1 MSCWHRWGSR
11 RASRLARAS
20 TQPSMRRS
28 ATRSRTSSPRTR
40 SCQRCARAIAF
51 MTGSSGRPWS
61 EWRAALAIKRDYY
74 EVLGVTRDC
83 SPEELKRTFR
93 KLAMELHPDRNP
105 DNAEAETRFKEA
117 AEAYQILSDPDRRC
131 SYELLGDQGVGA
143 GSGGFEGFEGFGFG
157 DIFDAFFGSGFS
169 GRGQTRNVRGSDLRY
184 DLTITFE
191 EAYRGVE
198 TEIEVPRLVVCS
210 KCSGN
215 GAEPG
220 TSVETCGTCGGS
232 GQVRRAAQS
241 IFGQVVNVVSCPAC
255 QGQGR
260 IVRQPCSD
268 CRGQGR
274 VEKTKRLNL
283 RIPAGVD
290 TGSQIRL
297 TGEGEAGV
305 RGGPPGDLYVVVRVK
320 PHPHLSRQEQNVIYE
335 LKLNIVQATLGD
347 RIEVPTVDGPVEV
360 SIPAGTQYG
369 QTFRLGGKGIPHV
382 RTGRRGDQFV
392 VAQIVVPK
400 DLGSHQKELLKQVGG
415 LTGKPEK
422 VSKGFFDKLRQ
433 AINLD

>member
-1 MSCWHRWGSR
+1 
-11 RASRLARAS
+11 
-20 TQPSMRRS
+20 
-28 ATRSRTSSPRTR
+28 
-40 SCQRCARAIAF
+40 
-51 MTGSSGRPWS
+51 
-61 EWRAALAIKRDYY
+61 
-74 EVLGVTRDC
+74 
-83 SPEELKRTFR
+83 
-93 KLAMELHPDRNP
+93 MELHPDRNP
-105 DNAEAETRFKEA
+105 GNPEAEARFKEA
-117 AEAYQILSDPDRRC
+117 AEAYQVLSDPERRR
-131 SYELLGDQGVGA
+131 SYDMFGHAGVGN
-143 GSGGFEGFEGFGFG
+143 GGGFGEGFEGFGFG

-169 GRGQTRNVRGSDLRY
+169 GRGQGRNARGSDLRY
-184 DLTITFE
+184 DLTIAFE
-191 EAYRGVE
+191 EAYLGSE
-198 TEIEVPRLVVCS
+198 KEIEVPRLVTCD
-210 KCSGN
+210 KCAGN

-220 TSVETCGTCGGS
+220 SSVETCSTCGGS

-241 IFGQVVNVVSCPAC
+241 IFGQVVNVVSCPSC

-260 IVRQPCSD
+260 IVRQPCSE

-274 VEKTKRLNL
+274 LEKTRRLKL

-305 RGGPPGDLYVVVRVK
+305 RGGAPGDLYVVIRVK
-320 PHPHLSRQEQNVIYE
+320 EHPLLARRDQDVVYE
-335 LKLNIVQATLGD
+335 LKLNMVQAALGD

-360 SIPAGTQYG
+360 SIPPGTQYG
-369 QTFRLGGKGIPHV
+369 QTFRLSGKGMPHV

-392 VAQIVVPK
+392 VAQVVVPK
-400 DLGSHQKELLKQVGG
+400 DLTSSQKQLLKQVGG

>member
-1 MSCWHRWGSR
+1 M
-11 RASRLARAS
+11 
-20 TQPSMRRS
+20 
-28 ATRSRTSSPRTR
+28 
-40 SCQRCARAIAF
+40 
-51 MTGSSGRPWS
+51 
-61 EWRAALAIKRDYY
+61 AIKRDYY
-74 EVLGVTRDC
+74 EVLGVSRDC

-105 DNAEAETRFKEA
+105 GNAEAEVQFKVA
-117 AEAYQILSDPDRRC
+117 AEAYQVLSDPDRRR
-131 SYELLGDQGVGA
+131 SYDTFGHAGVGA
-143 GSGGFEGFEGFGFG
+143 GTGAEGFEGFGFG

-169 GRGQTRNVRGSDLRY
+169 NRGQGRNVRGSDLRY
-184 DLTITFE
+184 DLTIDFE
-191 EAYRGVE
+191 EAYQGVE
-198 TEIEVPRLVVCS
+198 REIEVPRLVVCG

-220 TSVETCGTCGGS
+220 TGVETCGTCGGS

-260 IVRQPCSD
+260 LVRHPCSD

-274 VEKTKRLNL
+274 IEQTKRLNL

-297 TGEGEAGV
+297 TAEGEAGV
-305 RGGPPGDLYVVVRVK
+305 RGGPPGDLYVVIRVRG
-320 PHPHLSRQEQNVIYE
+320 HAQLTRREQDVIYE
-335 LKLNIVQATLGD
+335 LKLNIVQAALGD

-400 DLGSHQKELLKQVGG
+400 DLNSSQKALLKQVGG
-415 LTGKPEK
+415 LTGKPER

>member
-1 MSCWHRWGSR
+1 MSCWPR
-11 RASRLARAS
+11 REFRPSNRSVRPLTRVS
-20 TQPSMRRS
+20 TRRS
-28 ATRSRTSSPRTR
+28 ATKSRTSTRRTPSSPR
-40 SCQRCARAIAF
+40 CAGAIAS

-61 EWRAALAIKRDYY
+61 EWRAPLAIKRDYY

-117 AEAYQILSDPDRRC
+117 AEASQIPSHPDARR
-131 SYELLGDQGVGA
+131 SYDMFGHAGVGA

-169 GRGQTRNVRGSDLRY
+169 GRGQTRHTRGSDLRY
-184 DLTITFE
+184 DLTIAFE
-191 EAYRGVE
+191 EAYHGVE
-198 TEIEVPRLVVCS
+198 TDIDVPRLVVCS

-274 VEKTKRLNL
+274 VERTKRLNL
-283 RIPAGVD
+283 RLPAG
-290 TGSQIRL
+290 
-297 TGEGEAGV
+297 
-305 RGGPPGDLYVVVRVK
+305 GGT
-320 PHPHLSRQEQNVIYE
+320 E
-335 LKLNIVQATLGD
+335 
-347 RIEVPTVDGPVEV
+347 
-360 SIPAGTQYG
+360 
-369 QTFRLGGKGIPHV
+369 
-382 RTGRRGDQFV
+382 
-392 VAQIVVPK
+392 
-400 DLGSHQKELLKQVGG
+400 
-415 LTGKPEK
+415 
-422 VSKGFFDKLRQ
+422 
-433 AINLD
+433 

>member
-1 MSCWHRWGSR
+1 
-11 RASRLARAS
+11 
-20 TQPSMRRS
+20 
-28 ATRSRTSSPRTR
+28 
-40 SCQRCARAIAF
+40 
-51 MTGSSGRPWS
+51 MTGSSGPLWS
-61 EWRAALAIKRDYY
+61 GWRGLLAIKRDYY
-74 EVLGVTRDC
+74 EVLGVSRDC

-105 DNAEAETRFKEA
+105 GNAESEARFKEA
-117 AEAYQILSDPDRRC
+117 AEAYQILSDPERRR
-131 SYELLGDQGVGA
+131 SYDMFGHAGVGA
-143 GSGGFEGFEGFGFG
+143 GAGGFEGFGFG

-169 GRGQTRNVRGSDLRY
+169 GRSQARNTRGSDLRY

-191 EAYRGVE
+191 EAYHGVDKD
-198 TEIEVPRLVVCS
+198 IEVPRLVVCA

-220 TSVETCGTCGGS
+220 TPVETCGTCGGS

-255 QGQGR
+255 HGQGR
-260 IVRQPCSD
+260 IVRHPCSE
-268 CRGQGR
+268 CRAQGR
-274 VEKTKRLNL
+274 VEKTKRLSL

-290 TGSQIRL
+290 TDSQIRL

-305 RGGPPGDLYVVVRVK
+305 RGGPPGDLYVVIRVK
-320 PHPHLSRQEQNVIYE
+320 LHPQLSRRDQDVIYE
-335 LKLNIVQATLGD
+335 LKLNIVQAALGD

-369 QTFRLGGKGIPHV
+369 QTFRLNGKGIPHV

-400 DLGSHQKELLKQVGG
+400 DLSSSQKSLLKQVGG

>member
-1 MSCWHRWGSR
+1 
-11 RASRLARAS
+11 
-20 TQPSMRRS
+20 
-28 ATRSRTSSPRTR
+28 
-40 SCQRCARAIAF
+40 
-51 MTGSSGRPWS
+51 
-61 EWRAALAIKRDYY
+61 LAIKRDYY
-74 EVLGVTRDC
+74 EVLGVSRDC
-83 SPEELKRTFR
+83 PPEELKRSFR

-105 DNAEAETRFKEA
+105 NNAEAEARFKEA
-117 AEAYQILSDPDRRC
+117 AEAYQVLSDPQRRR
-131 SYELLGDQGVGA
+131 SYDMFGQAGVAGA
-143 GSGGFEGFEGFGFG
+143 GGAGGFEGFGFG

-169 GRGQTRNVRGSDLRY
+169 GRGQTRNTRGSDLRY
-184 DLTITFE
+184 DLTISFE
-191 EAYRGVE
+191 EAYHGVE
-198 TEIEVPRLVVCS
+198 TDIEVPRLVVCG

-220 TSVETCGTCGGS
+220 SSVETCGTCGGS

-260 IVRQPCSD
+260 IVRQPCTD

-297 TGEGEAGV
+297 TSEGEAGM
-305 RGGPPGDLYVVVRVK
+305 RGGPPGDLTR
-320 PHPHLSRQEQNVIYE
+320 RDQDIIYE
-335 LKLNIVQATLGD
+335 LKLNIVQAALGD
-347 RIEVPTVDGPVEV
+347 KIEVPTVDGPVEV

-369 QTFRLGGKGIPHV
+369 QTFRLSGKGIPHV

-400 DLGSHQKELLKQVGG
+400 DLNSNQKSLLKQVGG

-422 VSKGFFDKLRQ
+422 VAKGFFDKLRH